1 MTDQQPK
8 LGQPLM
14 KDLNGDFAL
23 QLGALEGRVGRT
35 RGEAIKAGL
44 DFLGTCWQDGT
55 WQDSSSLLPVG
66 SDAWVTS
73 CVLARLAELS
83 PHYKSHSLQRKIESS
98 LDWLMRVRTP
108 QGGWGSQSGED
119 DSNSTAWAIVALRA
133 HGWSRAVPGPALDF
147 LRRCRRF
154 DGGFAASSID
164 VNSAQP
170 GVAEITA
177 VAVGALDQLPWA
189 TEDFLAGYLLGAGPA
204 APGRRTARF
213 HVCAG
218 ILDWRDGLASTWLL
232 NQVGQAAAGLG
243 NEGALDRA
251 MLLRCLFRLR
261 MQRAWSLAAGLR
273 AMQMEDGSWSEHNDQ
288 KIIATVNAV
297 SALALGESQPGLYF
311 GSDLPLPRRLHQS

>member
-8 LGQPLM
+8 LGQLPELS
-14 KDLNGDFAL
+14 GDFAL
-23 QLGALEGRVGRT
+23 PLGNSERRVGRT
-35 RGEAIKAGL
+35 SGQAIKAGL
-44 DFLGTCWQDGT
+44 DFLGTRWQDGY
-55 WQDSSSLLPVG
+55 WQDSSSLLPAAG

-83 PHYKSHSLQRKIESS
+83 PRYKSHSLQRKIESS

-108 QGGWGSQSGED
+108 QGGWGSQSGDD

-177 VAVGALDQLPWA
+177 VAVRALDQLNWA
-189 TEDFLAGYLLGAGPA
+189 TEDFLAGYLRGAGPA

-243 NEGALDRA
+243 NESALDRA

-261 MQRAWSLAAGLR
+261 SQRAWSLAAGLR
-273 AMQMEDGSWSEHNDQ
+273 AMQMEDGSWSEHHDQ
-288 KIIATVNAV
+288 KIMATVNAV

>member
-8 LGQPLM
+8 LGQPL
-14 KDLNGDFAL
+14 NGDFAV
-23 QLGALEGRVGRT
+23 QLGAPERRGRSS
-35 RGEAIKAGL
+35 GESIKAGL
-44 DFLGTCWQDGT
+44 DFLQRRWQDGY
-55 WQDSSSLLPVG
+55 WQDSSLPFGG

-73 CVLARLAELS
+73 CVLARLAEL
-83 PHYKSHSLQRKIESS
+83 PPDYKSYSVQRKLDSS

-108 QGGWGSQSGED
+108 QGGWGARPGDD

-133 HGWSRAVPGPALDF
+133 HGRAVPGPALDF

-154 DGGFAASSID
+154 DGGFSASPMD

-177 VAVGALDQLPWA
+177 VAVRALDHLNWA
-189 TEDFLAGYLLGAGPA
+189 TEDFLAGYLQVAGPA
-204 APGRRTARF
+204 SAGRRSARF

-232 NQVGQAAAGLG
+232 NQVGRLAAGLG
-243 NEGALDRA
+243 SECALDRA

-261 MQRAWSLAAGLR
+261 MQQAWSLAAGLR

>member
-1 MTDQQPK
+1 VTDQQPK
-8 LGQPLM
+8 LGQLPELS
-14 KDLNGDFAL
+14 GGFAL
-23 QLGALEGRVGRT
+23 PMGDSERRVGRT
-35 RGEAIKAGL
+35 SGQAIKAGL
-44 DFLGTCWQDGT
+44 DFLGTRWQDGY
-55 WQDSSSLLPVG
+55 WQDSSSLLPVAG

-83 PHYKSHSLQRKIESS
+83 PHYKSHALQRKIESS

-133 HGWSRAVPGPALDF
+133 HGKTAPGPSLDF
-147 LRRCRRF
+147 VRRCRRF
-154 DGGFAASSID
+154 DGGFAASPID

-177 VAVGALDQLPWA
+177 VAVRALDQLKWA
-189 TEDFLAGYLLGAGPA
+189 TEDFLAGYLRGAGPA

-261 MQRAWSLAAGLR
+261 SQRAWSLAAGLR

-288 KIIATVNAV
+288 KIMATVNAV
-297 SALALGESQPGLYF
+297 SSLALGESQPGLYF